1 MGVQVWYTHMKTTI
15 EISDALMKAAKR
27 GARARG
33 ITFRDLVEEGLRR
46 ALLEHASR
54 LPFTLRRASFRGDG
68 RAPEAA
74 DWEQVRDLIY
84 PTPK

>member
-1 MGVQVWYTHMKTTI
+1 MKTTI

-33 ITFRDLVEEGLRR
+33 ITFRDLVEEGIRR

-54 LPFTLRRASFRGDG
+54 APFTLRRASFRGEG
-68 RAPEAA
+68 RAAELS
-74 DWEQVRDLIY
+74 DWESVRELIY
-84 PTPK
+84 PVPK